1 MNHPLPPSAPPMR
14 NPTAPPEAPLTLE
27 QRIEAL
33 ERAFARVITAGAA
46 NELRKHD
53 AAHVAPGALAETLA
67 KPAREEK
74 AIPPIAEMSREH
86 QIALMDGYLNTSIE
100 TYFQARP
107 DLDVHPTRYIY
118 EAAYKRGWQD
128 RGDQR

>member
-1 MNHPLPPSAPPMR
+1 MNNELTYAPNPPDKAPGCQS
-14 NPTAPPEAPLTLE
+14 LTLE

-86 QIALMDGYLNTSIE
+86 QIALMEGHLIAASNDFFGPRDHLDNRLNRS
-100 TYFQARP
+100 
-107 DLDVHPTRYIY
+107 IY

-128 RGDQR
+128 RGDQQ

>member
-27 QRIEAL
+27 QRVEAL
-33 ERAFARVITAGAA
+33 ERAFARIIRDGAA

-67 KPAREEK
+67 KPARDEK
-74 AIPPIAEMSREH
+74 TIPPIAEMSREH
-86 QIALMDGYLNTSIE
+86 QIALMEGYLAAASEEFFT
-100 TYFQARP
+100 ARNHLCYP
-107 DLDVHPTRYIY
+107 INQRIY

-128 RGDQR
+128 RGDQQ